1 LGSRNHVHHV
11 SNDGRAA
18 APLWDAVLQPELF
31 AMADELV
38 RADAL
43 LDDPAFFVALTPF
56 PRFDHWPGRRF

>member
-1 LGSRNHVHHV
+1 MMSRT
-11 SNDGRAA
+11 DGRAA

-31 AMADELV
+31 ALTDELV

-43 LDDPAFFVALTPF
+43 LDNPAFFVALTPF